1 MSDPLTVD
9 TVLARVDEAW
19 AILEQTVRGL
29 TPAELATIRDPAGWA
44 VKDHLL
50 HLAAWERVLVGRLDG
65 RPDHETLGLDPGLV
79 AGDDE
84 DAVNDAIFRRERD
97 APLAEALEAL
107 RATHA
112 ATRAR
117 LAALRDGAGATGS
130 APRTV
135 APPAADWI
143 EGNTWAHYLQHL
155 DWIRELTGRR

>member
-19 AILEQTVRGL
+19 ATLERTVREL

-65 RPDHETLGLDPGLV
+65 RPDHETLGLEPGLV

-84 DAVNDAIFRRERD
+84 DAINDAIFRRQRD
-97 APLAEALEAL
+97 AAPGDVLESV

-112 ATRAR
+112 AMRAR
-117 LAALRDGAGATGS
+117 LAALRDGAGAPGG
-130 APRTV
+130 AARAI

-155 DWIRELTGRR
+155 GWIRELTGRR

>member
-19 AILEQTVRGL
+19 AILERTVRGL

-97 APLAEALEAL
+97 APLADALEAL

-117 LAALRDGAGATGS
+117 LAALRDGAGAPGGE
-130 APRTV
+130 PRTV